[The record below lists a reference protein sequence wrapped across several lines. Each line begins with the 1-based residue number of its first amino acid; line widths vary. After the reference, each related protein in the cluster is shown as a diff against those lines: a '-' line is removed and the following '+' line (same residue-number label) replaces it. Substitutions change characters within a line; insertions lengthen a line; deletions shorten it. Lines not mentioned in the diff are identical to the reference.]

1 MFFIDETYFKGELT
15 IPQLPTSY
23 IGEDEA
29 TYGTALMIQTSA
41 ENNLYNFIDTK
52 TIEWLTYMYGEQ
64 LAQELCSLWTAY
76 LSAPTTKSEIIW
88 EQSNPDV
95 FYGEVIYETPY
106 FMFDTFVP
114 TGDIL
119 SDVTIGGVRT
129 IGTSDGLTLVIKD
142 GVNVK
147 LSNVRKTDA
156 DKSVSRTYIVD
167 ADAIPNAIKGIIS
180 TVLVKKGNVKCSPIA
195 NYVYYWLNRDAQNNT
210 TAMGEA
216 DLNFSRANNAYE
228 ADKFIKANA
237 GRNRL
242 IRAWNDMVAMNKN
255 CIYYLRNHMRELSGY
270 SFRGMNH
277 ELLTSTQ
284 NVFNI

>member
-64 LAQELCSLWTAY
+64 LAQELCSLWTLY
-76 LSAPTTKSEIIW
+76 LANPDTKSEIVW

-95 FYGEVIYETPY
+95 FYNEVIFETPH
-106 FMFDTFVP
+106 FMFDNFVP
-114 TGDIL
+114 TGNIL

-129 IGTSDGLTLVIKD
+129 IGTSDSLTLVITD

-147 LSNVRKTDA
+147 LSNIRKTTA
-156 DKSVSRTYIVD
+156 DKNVSRLYIDD
-167 ADAIPNAIKGIIS
+167 AGAIPDVIKGIIS
-180 TVLVKKGNVKCSPIA
+180 TFLIQKVSVKCSPIA

-242 IRAWNDMVAMNKN
+242 IRAWNDMVEMNKN
-255 CIYYLRNHMRELSGY
+255 CIRYLRNHMGELRGY